1 MRNIRLKPGFF
12 RPDLSNF
19 SSIQTLL
26 GDFINDRN
34 SPSLL
39 NEFYIQKVKSLS
51 RNSWSGRAGFLFK
64 LGKIDK
70 PTQISRIE
78 KTEMKNKIAEL
89 SLSNEKIQDQ
99 NRKLQAKVDS
109 FEATNRALLSRLEKL
124 EKFASANI
132 ENKDLARK

>member
-78 KTEMKNKIAEL
+78 KTEMKEKIN
-89 SLSNEKIQDQ
+89 SLSEANK
-99 NRKLQAKVDS
+99 NLQAKVDS